1 MQKRK
6 YLFFVISI
14 IAAFLAVLFIYSFR
28 LKLGRIILP
37 FVLAVPITYIVK
49 PLALKL
55 QNRKIPCGISILL
68 VYLFFMLALAAACV
82 FFFPELISNTR
93 ELLVTLP
100 DIMKKYEELLN
111 SFLSSIQT
119 SDWSDDI
126 KEMIFQEVQNG
137 IILAQDYS
145 GMMLKKAMDMLFD
158 TVNLVVNLT
167 ISMIVAYYFIKD
179 ASQFK
184 ALAHS
189 LVPRRWRN
197 GVTDVGLEV
206 NGILSSFIQG
216 QLLTALIVGS
226 MESAG
231 LMLVQVKYPL
241 VLGMIGGLAN
251 IIPYFGPY
259 IGAIPAIAVALTQSP
274 LKVLWAV
281 LVFAVVQQ
289 IDNSFIS
296 PKIIEGKLGL
306 HPVATILAVL
316 VGGEFFGI
324 PGMLLAVPVMAI
336 IRVILRK
343 LVDSVA

>member
-1 MQKRK
+1 MQKKK
-6 YLFFVISI
+6 YLFYILLF
-14 IAAFLAVLFIYSFR
+14 IAIVLGALFIYSFR
-28 LKLGRIILP
+28 LKLGRILLP
-37 FVLAVPITYIVK
+37 FLLAVPLTYIVK
-49 PLALKL
+49 PLSKKL
-55 QNRKIPCGISILL
+55 EKRKIPCGVSILL
-68 VYLFFMLALAAACV
+68 VYLFFILALAAACI
-82 FFFPELISNTR
+82 FFFPELINNTR

-100 DIMKKYEELLN
+100 DIMKKYEQILN
-111 SFLSSIQT
+111 GFLSSIQT
-119 SDWSDDI
+119 SEWSDDI
-126 KEMIFQEVQNG
+126 KEMIFREVQNG
-137 IILAQDYS
+137 IVLAQDYS
-145 GMMLKKAMDMLFD
+145 ALMLKKAMDMFFD
-158 TVNLVVNLT
+158 TLSLIVNLT

-197 GVTDVGLEV
+197 GATDLGIEI
-206 NGILSSFIQG
+206 NGILSGFIQG
-216 QLLTALIVGS
+216 QLLTALIVAA

-259 IGAIPAIAVALTQSP
+259 IGLIPALAVALIQSP
-274 LKVLWAV
+274 LKVLWVV
-281 LVFAVVQQ
+281 LVFLVVQQ

-324 PGMLLAVPVMAI
+324 LGMLIAVPVMAI
-336 IRVILRK
+336 IRVLVRK
-343 LVDSVA
+343 LVDSIA

>member
-6 YLFFVISI
+6 YLFYIILV
-14 IAAFLAVLFIYSFR
+14 IAAFLTALFIYSFR
-28 LKLGRIILP
+28 VKLGRIMLP
-37 FVLAVPITYIVK
+37 FLLAVPITYIVK
-49 PLALKL
+49 PLAVKL
-55 QNRKIPCGISILL
+55 QNRKIPCGVSILL
-68 VYLFFMLALAAACV
+68 VYLFFLLALAAACV
-82 FFFPELISNTR
+82 FFFPELVSNTR

-111 SFLSSIQT
+111 GFLSSIQT

-126 KEMIFQEVQNG
+126 KGMIFREVQNG
-137 IILAQDYS
+137 IALVQDYS
-145 GMMLKKAMDMLFD
+145 AMMLEKAMDVLFD
-158 TVNLVVNLT
+158 TVDLFINLT
-167 ISMIVAYYFIKD
+167 ISMVVAYYFIKD

-184 ALAHS
+184 ALAYS

-197 GVTDVGLEV
+197 GATDVGIEV

-216 QLLTALIVGS
+216 QLLTALIVGV
-226 MESAG
+226 METGG

-259 IGAIPAIAVALTQSP
+259 IGAIPAVAVALIQSP
-274 LKVLWAV
+274 LKVLWV
-281 LVFAVVQQ
+281 ILVFAVVQQ
-289 IDNSFIS
+289 IDNSIIS
-296 PKIIEGKLGL
+296 PKIIEGRLGL

-324 PGMLLAVPVMAI
+324 VGMLLSVPVMAI
-336 IRVILRK
+336 IRVLLRK
-343 LVDSVA
+343 LVDAVA